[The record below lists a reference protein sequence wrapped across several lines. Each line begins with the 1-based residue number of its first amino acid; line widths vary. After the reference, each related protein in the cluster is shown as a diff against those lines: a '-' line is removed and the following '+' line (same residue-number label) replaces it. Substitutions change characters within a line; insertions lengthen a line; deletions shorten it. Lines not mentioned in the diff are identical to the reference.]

1 MANLAQVESFVA
13 QNEAVLLYFKNDN
26 CGPCQ
31 VLRPKVEE
39 LIQSEFPK
47 MKMLV
52 VDSQERPELNGH
64 YAVFSNPT
72 LLIFFDGKE
81 YLRKSKYISITELQG
96 EIARLYG
103 MAFDK

>member
-1 MANLAQVESFVA
+1 MANLAQVETVIA
-13 QNEAVLLYFKNDN
+13 TNEAVLLYFKNDN

-47 MKMLV
+47 MKMLI
-52 VDSQERPELNGH
+52 VDSQKHPELNGH

-72 LLIFFDGKE
+72 LLIFFESKE

-103 MAFDK
+103 MAFDS

>member
-13 QNEAVLLYFKNDN
+13 QNVAVLLYFKNDN

-52 VDSQERPELNGH
+52 VDSQERP
-64 YAVFSNPT
+64 
-72 LLIFFDGKE
+72 
-81 YLRKSKYISITELQG
+81 
-96 EIARLYG
+96 
-103 MAFDK
+103 